1 MDNENNSEPKGESNM
16 QVAGRIL
23 SCIIFLLIFANSTIS
38 FAAPKAELWLRW
50 QENSAQ
56 STIRIDHT
64 AWGQFLSKYLLIGG
78 ESGSANLL
86 RYAAVS
92 PEDKKALDKYITEL
106 AVAPISKLNRTEQ
119 KALWIN
125 LYNALTV
132 RTILDHYPV
141 KSIRDIRSGWF
152 SSGPWDLKL
161 VKVAG
166 IDISLN
172 DIEHRILRP
181 IWLDNRVHYA
191 VNCASL
197 GCPNLQI
204 EPFTAEN
211 MDRLLDSAAHD
222 YVNSPRGVDLA
233 SGKLTVSS
241 IYDWFQVDFG
251 NSETSLLAHLEQF
264 ADPALADK
272 LKSYQRSISYQ
283 YSWDLNQE

>member
-1 MDNENNSEPKGESNM
+1 M
-16 QVAGRIL
+16 QSVGRVL
-23 SCIIFLLIFANSTIS
+23 SCMVFLLIFANSTLS
-38 FAAPKAELWLRW
+38 FAAPKAELWSRW
-50 QENSAQ
+50 QENAEQ
-56 STIRIDHT
+56 STTRIVHT
-64 AWGQFLSKYLLIGG
+64 AWGQFLSKYLLIS

-92 PEDKKALDKYITEL
+92 ADDKRALDQYIAEL
-106 AVAPISKLNRTEQ
+106 AVAPLPKLNRVEQ

-152 SSGPWDLKL
+152 NPGPWDLKL

-166 IDISLN
+166 VEISLN

-204 EPFTAEN
+204 EPFTAAN
-211 MDRLLDSAAHD
+211 MDRLLDKAAHD

-233 SGKLTVSS
+233 SGKLTLSS
-241 IYDWFQVDFG
+241 IYDWFPIDFG

-264 ADPALADK
+264 ADPALAAK
-272 LKSYQRSISYQ
+272 LKSYQGSISYQ